1 MSFFG
6 PQGSAQP
13 GRGAQRFTLHQ
24 PVSIAIYDS
33 YEDAQH
39 AVDYLADQRFPVS
52 NLSIVGTD
60 LKSIERITGGL
71 NWGKVILTAVMSG
84 VTWGVLAALFVK
96 LLVPSVSFTL
106 ALVGAIVI
114 FILANLITS
123 SIGYAM
129 TGGRRDFTSATQVM
143 ATRYEILGE
152 APVANQAR
160 SLLSGGGR
168 HGPAR
173 SAGEREPSVDHQS
186 WPGTTADHG
195 ARQDP
200 DLSAFPPPAWPPQAQ
215 AGGRTESSRP
225 PQPPQSASAPSP
237 QQDGQH
243 PAQGQPSGEGR
254 TFDPTDRSQA

>member
-6 PQGSAQP
+6 PQGSAQA
-13 GRGAQRFTLHQ
+13 GRAAQRFSLHQ

-33 YEDAQH
+33 YDDAQH
-39 AVDYLADQRFPVS
+39 AVDYLADQRFPVN

-71 NWGKVILTAVMSG
+71 NWAKVILTAVMSG

-96 LLVPSVSFTL
+96 LLVPSVSLSL
-106 ALVGAIVI
+106 ALFGAVAI

-152 APVANQAR
+152 APVASQAR
-160 SLLSGGGR
+160 ALLSGGGGR
-168 HGPAR
+168 RADERRAARPDPAAAQASQHPGWEQPHQEQPHQDR
-173 SAGEREPSVDHQS
+173 PASGEVD
-186 WPGTTADHG
+186 P
-195 ARQDP
+195 
-200 DLSAFPPPAWPPQAQ
+200 SAFPPPAWPAQ
-215 AGGRTESSRP
+215 PGHDGTDQSAAGGHDGPSRR
-225 PQPPQSASAPSP
+225 A
-237 QQDGQH
+237 D
-243 PAQGQPSGEGR
+243 R
-254 TFDPTDRSQA
+254 FDPTDRSQG